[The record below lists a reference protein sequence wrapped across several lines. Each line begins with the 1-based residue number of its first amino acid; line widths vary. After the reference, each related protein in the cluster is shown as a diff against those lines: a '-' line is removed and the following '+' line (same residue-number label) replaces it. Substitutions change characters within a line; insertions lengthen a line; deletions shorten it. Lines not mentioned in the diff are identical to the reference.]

1 MKLTSFTAW
10 HLVMQTL
17 SQSFCSSTKPYIF
30 SGIPLATIPM
40 ASPLIKITS
49 DPLNS
54 GTRIKPTLSPICVCR
69 VGGGGSTDQS
79 PFVTCIDA
87 GCYLTNSDK

>member
-40 ASPLIKITS
+40 ASPLMKITS

-54 GTRIKPTLSPICVCR
+54 GTLIKPTLSAICVCG
-69 VGGGGSTDQS
+69 VEGGDSTNES
-79 PFVTCIDA
+79 PFVTCIDP
-87 GCYLTNSDK
+87 GCYSNLL

>member
-40 ASPLIKITS
+40 ASPLMKITS

-54 GTRIKPTLSPICVCR
+54 GTRIKPTLSAICMCGEWR
-69 VGGGGSTDQS
+69 EGGGGGEGVVQMKVHLSH
-79 PFVTCIDA
+79 A
-87 GCYLTNSDK
+87 

>member
-40 ASPLIKITS
+40 ASPLMKITS

-54 GTRIKPTLSPICVCR
+54 GTRIKPTLSAICVCGVEGGWR
-69 VGGGGSTDQS
+69 GRGGGGVVQMKVHLSH
-79 PFVTCIDA
+79 A
-87 GCYLTNSDK
+87 